1 MYTNSSAKRYGCDI
15 DGLSFKYFKQRAM
28 QTAWQQFGAAFTQ
41 YMESGSFIKITL
53 SAYKGTEE
61 LKNIYVKK
69 ILIKNVPKLSF
80 TYRHKTR
87 DIVKN
92 YGQDEALEQLE
103 AYFGAS
109 QFNIITLFSLEGDV
123 ELSINKQGSTKFT
136 RRKASQKE
144 LLPETHDKAK
154 QRKLSDTSKPYLHA
168 LQITDA
174 AGTVYKNA
182 QDKYKQINHYIEILS
197 SLLKEFDAGRTINVA
212 DMGSGKGYLTFALY
226 DYLSDELKR
235 NTKVTGVEYRR
246 DMVDLCNKIAA
257 ESGFSGLQFEK
268 GVIEEYEPNELD
280 VLIALHAC
288 DTATDDAIAKGIHN
302 NAELIVVAPCCHKQV
317 RKAMSKGT
325 PSPDMDFLLKY
336 GLFFERQAEMITD
349 SIRTMILEYFGYQTK
364 VVDFISD
371 LHTPKNVLIIAQK
384 KKSHNPAPKADFL
397 RDLNKIKSYWG
408 IDQHYLEKIL

>member
-1 MYTNSSAKRYGCDI
+1 
-15 DGLSFKYFKQRAM
+15 M
-28 QTAWQQFGAAFTQ
+28 QTAWQQFESDFTQ
-41 YMESGSFIKITL
+41 HMESGSFVKITL
-53 SAYKGTEE
+53 SAYKGTED

-69 ILIKNVPKLSF
+69 VLIKNAPKLSF
-80 TYRHKTR
+80 TYRYKTR

-92 YGQDEALEQLE
+92 YTQAEALEQLE
-103 AYFGAS
+103 TYFGAE
-109 QFNIITLFSLEGDV
+109 QFNIITLFSLDGDA
-123 ELSINKQGSTKFT
+123 ELSMNKQGVAKLIH
-136 RRKASQKE
+136 RKASQKE

-174 AGTVYKNA
+174 NGTVYKNA

-197 SLLKEFDAGRTINVA
+197 SLLKDFDAGRVINVA

-226 DYLSDELKR
+226 DYLSNELKR
-235 NTKVTGVEYRR
+235 TAKVTGVEYRQ
-246 DMVDLCNKIAA
+246 DMVDLCNKIAGD
-257 ESGFSGLQFEK
+257 SGFDGLQFEK
-268 GVIEEYEPNELD
+268 GVIENYEPRELD

-302 NAELIVVAPCCHKQV
+302 NAELIVVAPCCHKQI
-317 RKAMSKGT
+317 RKAISQGK
-325 PSPDMDFLLKY
+325 PDADMNFLLKY
-336 GLFFERQAEMITD
+336 GLFFERQAEMLTD

-384 KKSHNPAPKADFL
+384 KKNHNPVAKDDFL
-397 RDLNKIKSYWG
+397 KDLNKIKSYWG